1 MIKKSKNIIVCTP
14 FLDNIGGTEIEAV
27 LTAIH
32 FYDSNQYKR
41 VAIFS
46 PRKSSS
52 SFFKEIIEERNISFV
67 HYPTFFDFKTI
78 LFLNKILKKFGL
90 EKPILESAYWFLIS
104 LQYTSFF
111 ILTYPGCTYFFS
123 VFQFQFQNK
132 KYIAKITMWHFNL
145 LSKLHQMVY
154 NKFTN
159 IIVFNEEQKMFWER
173 NNFLKNTVALDI
185 AILNE
190 TNLLSLSQRT
200 YEQDVLVFGYLG
212 RISREKNL
220 EDMILLIDFLNN
232 KNQKKC
238 KLVIQGKG
246 DLLYL
251 QELELLVVKCNLFN
265 FVTFKKEFISPL
277 QTHTFYQYIDV
288 FLVTSKSEGGPMTAL
303 EAAAAGCF
311 VMGYKIGAM
320 QDRFGQIPNMV
331 NQNYKSL
338 CDSALAL
345 LNLSIF
351 DKNTILNEFRQFYIL
366 KLSNSIKA
374 CKLNL
379 LFK

>member
-1 MIKKSKNIIVCTP
+1 MISKGKNIIVCTP
-14 FLDNIGGTEIEAV
+14 FLENIGGTEIEAL
-27 LTAIH
+27 LTAIN
-32 FYDSNQYKR
+32 FYDSNQFKK

-67 HYPTFFDFKTI
+67 HYPAFFDFKMI
-78 LFLNKILKKFGL
+78 FLLNKTLKKVGL
-90 EKPILESAYWFLIS
+90 KIPILESAFWFLIS
-104 LQYTSFF
+104 LRYNSFF
-111 ILTYPGCTYFFS
+111 ILTYPGCTYFFP
-123 VFQFQFQNK
+123 VFQFQNKNK

-145 LSKLHQMVY
+145 LSKLHQIVY
-154 NKFTN
+154 NNFSN

-173 NNFLKNTVALDI
+173 NNFLKNIVALDI

-190 TNLLSLSQRT
+190 TNLLSLPQRI

-232 KNQKKC
+232 KNHKNC

-246 DLLYL
+246 NLLYL
-251 QELELLVVKCNLFN
+251 QELELLVIKCNLSN

-277 QTHTFYQYIDV
+277 KTHTFYQFIDV
-288 FLVTSKSEGGPMTAL
+288 FLVTSTIEGGPMTAL

-311 VMGYKIGAM
+311 VMGYNIGAL
-320 QDRFGQIPNMV
+320 QDRFGQFPLMV
-331 NQNYKSL
+331 NQNCKSL

-345 LNLSIF
+345 VDLNIF
-351 DKNTILNEFRQFYIL
+351 DKNIILDEFRQFYIL
-366 KLSNSIKA
+366 KLSNSNKV